1 MTNAIADQHQ
11 IPMVIPFLGCLT
23 GGALY
28 DFFIYAGE
36 SPMNKP
42 YLGLNRFLHPKKG
55 VWSNTYN
62 KALDSNV

>member
-1 MTNAIADQHQ
+1 M
-11 IPMVIPFLGCLT
+11 
-23 GGALY
+23 Y
-28 DFFIYAGE
+28 DFFIYTGPE

-42 YLGLNRFLHPKKG
+42 YLGFNRFLHPKKS